1 MRVASVRRRLWTAAL
16 ALAGVLLLGAAES
29 GPARESLFDG
39 RTLAGWV
46 PSGFEGERG
55 VRVEREH
62 EPGRAAIVI
71 EAGTTL
77 GGITSTLGP
86 RLPRMN
92 YEIAFE
98 AMRMAGGDF
107 FGALT
112 FPVENNACT
121 FVLGGWG
128 GTVVGLSSIDGADA
142 SGNGTTREME
152 FADRRWYRVRVRVTP
167 GRIEAWIDDARV
179 VDLATAGRRLGLR
192 PGDIQKSR
200 PLGISTYMTK
210 AAVRAITLTRL

>member
-1 MRVASVRRRLWTAAL
+1 MRPPGFQRRRRLLAAVV
-16 ALAGVLLLGAAES
+16 ALGFPLVGLCAA
-29 GPARESLFDG
+29 PAVEPLFDG

-55 VRVEREH
+55 VRLERDF

-77 GGITSTLGP
+77 GGITSTLGS

-92 YEIAFE
+92 YEVAFE
-98 AMRMAGGDF
+98 AMRLAGGDF
-107 FGALT
+107 FGSLT
-112 FPVENNACT
+112 FPVENTACT

-128 GTVVGLSSIDGADA
+128 GEVVGISSINGVDA
-142 SGNGTTREME
+142 SGNETTSEKE

-167 GRIEAWIDDARV
+167 GRIEAWIDEKKV
-179 VDLATAGRRLGLR
+179 VDLATAGRRLSLR
-192 PGDIQKSR
+192 PGDIHKAR
-200 PLGISTYMTK
+200 PLGITTYMTK
-210 AAVRAITLTRL
+210 AAVRAITLARL

>member
-1 MRVASVRRRLWTAAL
+1 MRPPGFQRRRRRLAAVF
-16 ALAGVLLLGAAES
+16 ALGFPFVGGSAV
-29 GPARESLFDG
+29 PAVQSLFDG

-55 VRVEREH
+55 VSVERDF

-77 GGITSTLGP
+77 GGITSTLGS

-92 YEIAFE
+92 YEVSFE
-98 AMRMAGGDF
+98 AMRVAGGDF

-112 FPVENNACT
+112 FPVDSTACT

-128 GTVVGLSSIDGADA
+128 GSVVGISSINGVDA
-142 SGNGTTREME
+142 SGNDTTTEME

-167 GRIEAWIDDARV
+167 GRIEAWIDEKKV
-179 VDLATAGRRLGLR
+179 VDLATAGRRLSLR
-192 PGDIQKSR
+192 PGDIHKAR